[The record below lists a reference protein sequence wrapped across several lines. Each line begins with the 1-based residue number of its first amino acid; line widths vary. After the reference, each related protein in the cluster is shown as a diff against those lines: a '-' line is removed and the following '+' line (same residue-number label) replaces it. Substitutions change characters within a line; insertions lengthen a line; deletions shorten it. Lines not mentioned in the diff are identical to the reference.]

1 MVNTE
6 LCFKKSYH
14 TFLNTVKLSIQF
26 IFTIANTCLL
36 LSLEICNGKY
46 ENSCSIYQYSERY
59 GINCYAGV
67 SSPYSL
73 ISIDMLPLWLFI
85 M

>member
-6 LCFKKSYH
+6 LCFKESYH

-26 IFTIANTCLL
+26 IFTIANTRSLR
-36 LSLEICNGKY
+36 SLEICNGKY

-59 GINCYAGV
+59 GINY
-67 SSPYSL
+67 
-73 ISIDMLPLWLFI
+73 
-85 M
+85 

>member
-26 IFTIANTCLL
+26 IFTIANTRSLP
-36 LSLEICNGKY
+36 SLEICNGKY
-46 ENSCSIYQYSERY
+46 EIHAQFTSIQK
-59 GINCYAGV
+59 GMVLIIYA
-67 SSPYSL
+67 
-73 ISIDMLPLWLFI
+73 
-85 M
+85 